1 MGLAARPA
9 RALVLVAWAG
19 FFISLWVVGDSDRYL
34 GPRTTWVVPFGA
46 ITLSLAAV
54 GYGLLALKGRPS
66 RPLART
72 ELLGHLAL
80 ILPILAVLVVPRA
93 ELGAQAARKKDTN
106 RGVAVAELAKAKRAA
121 AKAAVAAAKEQEISK
136 IDFLSIASVTSD
148 PGYAGYIG
156 VRPGTRVQFV
166 GFAVTTGQPDRFRL
180 ARFLIS
186 CCAADAV
193 PAFVEV
199 SAEGQAIP
207 PDNAWLKVTGQL
219 VKNDQGKFVVA
230 AESMEQ
236 TPAPS
241 NPYITSWGL

>member
-1 MGLAARPA
+1 MGLPARPA
-9 RALVLVAWAG
+9 RALVLIAWAG
-19 FFISLWVVGDSDRYL
+19 FFVSLWMVGDSDRYL

-54 GYGLLALKGRPS
+54 GYGLLTLKGRPS

-121 AKAAVAAAKEQEISK
+121 AKAAVAAANEKEISK

-156 VRPGTRVQFV
+156 VKPGTRVQFL
-166 GFAVTTGQPDRFRL
+166 GFAVTTGEPDRFRL

-207 PDNAWLKVTGQL
+207 PDNAWLKVTGEL

-236 TPAPS
+236 TQAPS
-241 NPYITSWGL
+241 NPYLTSWGL